1 MQEFSVTV
9 SGGPAGGTQVVVLA
23 GELDL
28 AAADE
33 FWTALE
39 PVLQPG
45 SSVVVDCAALS
56 FLDSAGIRVML
67 RGAQRIGEL
76 GGGWRLTAVQ
86 PPVLRVLELAGLT
99 DVLSAG
105 PDPDQPSRA

>member
-1 MQEFSVTV
+1 MQEFSVTI
-9 SGGPAGGTQVVVLA
+9 SGDPATGTQLVVVA

-45 SSVVVDCAALS
+45 SSVVVDCAALT
-56 FLDSAGIRVML
+56 FLDSAGIRMML
-67 RGAQRIGEL
+67 RGTQRIGEL

-99 DVLSAG
+99 DLLSAG
-105 PDPDQPSRA
+105 PDPDQPSRT